1 MYILIH
7 LLDFFYPNTA
17 VQLKLMPQS
26 FILNEYERLSNLWA
40 AKCETETDYGCFNA
54 FDNVWSLSLSV
65 IRIKEGR
72 MDTSK
77 ILKSKLQRVTVGASA
92 AKTVVEEYVDGHNR
106 RTIKQK
112 GNQRL
117 MKDRAYLNR
126 LSKLV
131 IILLY
136 LISIPLWYIFN

>member
-1 MYILIH
+1 
-7 LLDFFYPNTA
+7 
-17 VQLKLMPQS
+17 
-26 FILNEYERLSNLWA
+26 
-40 AKCETETDYGCFNA
+40 
-54 FDNVWSLSLSV
+54 
-65 IRIKEGR
+65 

-131 IILLY
+131 NTYSSPLVYAVAVAAQKPCKSKIALY
-136 LISIPLWYIFN
+136 KS

>member
-1 MYILIH
+1 
-7 LLDFFYPNTA
+7 
-17 VQLKLMPQS
+17 
-26 FILNEYERLSNLWA
+26 
-40 AKCETETDYGCFNA
+40 
-54 FDNVWSLSLSV
+54 
-65 IRIKEGR
+65 

-131 IILLY
+131 IHTVIPWFTRLLWQPKNRVNRKSCY
-136 LISIPLWYIFN
+136 TSHSIEKNL